1 MRSIARS
8 RGVRGFR
15 DCLGGGTPTFGSPA
29 HRLHANLRASVSR
42 AVPPALCRTQCHP
55 RRPDE
60 NFCLDTLNADVIL
73 FICQILGPSA
83 VPRFRDCEKGR

>member
-8 RGVRGFR
+8 RGVRGFW
-15 DCLGGGTPTFGSPA
+15 DCLGGGARLGSPA

-42 AVPPALCRTQCHP
+42 TVPPALCRTKCNP

-60 NFCLDTLNADVIL
+60 NFCLDTQNADVIL
-73 FICQILGPSA
+73 FICQILGLA
-83 VPRFRDCEKGR
+83 AAPRFRDCEKGR